1 MRGSIFALSA
11 AFIVALLTLFFGTL
25 TAASAQQD
33 DVALRA
39 SAAPDLERA
48 GYAMF
53 AFRAISVPF
62 TIGGIEIDNDAV
74 QVKVIADPKEE
85 EGDAIFC
92 PEDARIRVR
101 VSVQQDSARA
111 HSRGFVTGNEFR
123 CPAEGGVNEFYVSV
137 YPVGRS
143 EFVEGAAEVCAMAI
157 VYPQRP
163 GAIVNQWCVDNASVE
178 MK

>member
-11 AFIVALLTLFFGTL
+11 AFAAALLTLFFGTL

-33 DVALRA
+33 NVTLRA
-39 SAAPDLERA
+39 HAAPDLERA

-62 TIGGIEIDNDAV
+62 TIGGVEIDNDAM
-74 QVKVIADPKEE
+74 QVKVIADPTEE
-85 EGDAIFC
+85 ENDAIFC
-92 PEDARIRVR
+92 PEDAHIRMR

-123 CPAEGGVNEFYVSV
+123 CPAEGDVNEFYVSV

-143 EFVEGAAEVCAMAI
+143 EFTEGEAEVCAMAI
-157 VYPQRP
+157 VYPPHR
-163 GAIVNQWCVDNASVE
+163 GAIVNQWCVDAASVE
-178 MK
+178 IK

>member
-11 AFIVALLTLFFGTL
+11 AFVLALLTLFFGTL
-25 TAASAQQD
+25 TTASAQQEN
-33 DVALRA
+33 VALRA
-39 SAAPDLERA
+39 NAAPDLERA

-62 TIGGIEIDNDAV
+62 TIGGVEIDNGAL
-74 QVKVIADPKEE
+74 QVKVIADPTEE

-92 PEDARIRVR
+92 PEDAHVRVR

-111 HSRGFVTGNEFR
+111 HSRGFVTGSEFR
-123 CPAEGGVNEFYVSV
+123 CPAEGDVNEFHVSV

-143 EFVEGAAEVCAMAI
+143 EFTEGEAEVCAMAI
-157 VYPQRP
+157 VYPQRR
-163 GAIVNQWCVDNASVE
+163 GAIVNQWCVENASVE